1 MVDEAIEELKQALK
15 NPSASFGV
23 YFSLGLLHEK
33 KKKTK
38 ESI

>member
-1 MVDEAIEELKQALK
+1 MVDEAIEELNQALK
-15 NPSASFGV
+15 NPTATFGV